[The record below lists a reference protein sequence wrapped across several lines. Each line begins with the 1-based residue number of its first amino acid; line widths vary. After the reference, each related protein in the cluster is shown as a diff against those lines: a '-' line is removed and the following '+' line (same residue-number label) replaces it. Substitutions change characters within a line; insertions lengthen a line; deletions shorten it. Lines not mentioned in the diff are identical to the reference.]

1 MRAEDFYTALITEVT
16 SDRLPEV
23 TQHALRQYYGRMLTA
38 PWRIAALR
46 RHWLERTAPMRKIL
60 MALPI
65 RSHPYRILDAGC
77 GLGTEAL
84 YWAMQRLD
92 VEVLA
97 LDISEERL
105 EVARTRKTVYEQQ
118 LGHPLAVHFVSQNVF
133 AALQETSFDLIWT
146 MEALSHIEP
155 AEKFL
160 QQAATSLQ
168 PGGRLI
174 ISDSHL
180 LNPLMMM
187 RLLQLRLR
195 GVAAHSHRIT
205 VNGQTIAYAQE
216 RLFTPG
222 TLVRDLRRAGFI
234 KIRTYYYGY
243 MPPQLAHF
251 PTLYAA
257 TTPFETLFRR
267 LPLVRTLG
275 ALYTLEASKA

>member
-1 MRAEDFYTALITEVT
+1 MQAEEFYTALVTEVT

-46 RHWLERTAPMRKIL
+46 RHWLERTAPMREIL
-60 MALPI
+60 AALPI

-97 LDISEERL
+97 LDISEDRL
-105 EVARTRKTVYEQQ
+105 GVARTRKTAYEQQ
-118 LGHPLAVHFVSQNVF
+118 LGHPLAVHFVSQDVF
-133 AALQETSFDLIWT
+133 EALQETSFDLIWT

-155 AEKFL
+155 AGKFL
-160 QQAATSLQ
+160 QQAATNLQ
-168 PGGRLI
+168 PSGRLV

-180 LNPLMMM
+180 LNPLMLM

-195 GVAAHSHRIT
+195 GVAVHSHRVT
-205 VNGQTIAYAQE
+205 ADGQMIAYAQE
-216 RLFTPG
+216 RLFTPMI
-222 TLVRDLRRAGFI
+222 LARELRRAGFTE
-234 KIRTYYYGY
+234 IRTYYCGY
-243 MPPQLAHF
+243 IPPQLAHF
-251 PTLYAA
+251 PALYAA
-257 TTPFETLFRR
+257 TAPIETLFRR
-267 LPLVRTLG
+267 LSLVRTLG